1 MLIVQFN
8 GILWQNVWA
17 SNFIKKK
24 YEDHKCHNEVG
35 IGFKDD
41 NITISR
47 RCAFVYATIKQ
58 YNDTLISYH
67 F

>member
-41 NITISR
+41 NITIFQIR
-47 RCAFVYATIKQ
+47 MADVCVCNNKTIQ
-58 YNDTLISYH
+58 
-67 F
+67 

>member
-41 NITISR
+41 NITIFQIRISEV
-47 RCAFVYATIKQ
+47 CICVCNNKTIQ
-58 YNDTLISYH
+58 
-67 F
+67 